1 MKKVKALREG
11 EERRNKKEIC
21 LGQMERTLKELKDIE
36 KLNYSWANSINQKV
50 EQVSII
56 LAQDRQLKK

>member
-21 LGQMERTLKELKDIE
+21 LGQMERTIKELKDIE